1 MTQRTRP
8 HLHLRLVGGT
18 ATLQPREAIQ
28 ANWSLLMVRSQAGD
42 GAAYK
47 QLLEDV
53 SPYLRALAARRLPAQ
68 ADVEDVV
75 QDILLTV
82 HSIRATYDPAL
93 PFGPWLKAIAM
104 RRINDRLRYQYRR
117 NTREREIFDD
127 EDFADEESVNLY
139 AMDHDGL
146 RDAVR
151 RLSPAERQAIRMLK
165 LGELSLKEAST
176 KSGLSV
182 GALKVAAH
190 RGMARLRMILTKRD
204 EL

>member
-1 MTQRTRP
+1 MHSPRP
-8 HLHLRLVGGT
+8 NLRLVADT
-18 ATLQPREAIQ
+18 VSAQRMEMRQID
-28 ANWSLLMVRSQAGD
+28 WSLLMGHAQAGD

-47 QLLEDV
+47 QLLENV
-53 SPYLRALAARRLPAQ
+53 TPYLRALTTRRLPALS
-68 ADVEDVV
+68 DVEDVV

-82 HSIRATYDPAL
+82 HRIRATYDPAL

-104 RRINDRLRYQYRR
+104 RRIADRLRYQYRR

-127 EDFADEESVNLY
+127 EDFAAEENANMH

-146 RDAVR
+146 RDAVWH
-151 RLSPAERQAIRMLK
+151 LSPAERQAIRMLK
-165 LGELSLKEAST
+165 LDEMSLKEASA
-176 KSGLSV
+176 KSGMSV
-182 GALKVAAH
+182 AALKVAAH

>member
-1 MTQRTRP
+1 MKQRPRP
-8 HLHLRLVGGT
+8 YLRLV
-18 ATLQPREAIQ
+18 ADIASSQQLEMRQVD
-28 ANWSLLMVRSQAGD
+28 WSLLMLRAQAGN
-42 GAAYK
+42 GVAYK

-53 SPYLRALAARRLPAQ
+53 TPYLRALAARRLPAQ

-82 HSIRATYDPAL
+82 HSIRTTYDPAR
-93 PFGPWLKAIAM
+93 PFGPWLKAIAT
-104 RRINDRLRYQYRR
+104 RRIIDRLRNQYRR
-117 NTREREIFDD
+117 NAREREIFQD
-127 EDFADEESVNLY
+127 EDFAAEKNANGHST
-139 AMDHDGL
+139 DHGGL

-151 RLSPAERQAIRMLK
+151 QLSPAEQQAIHMLK
-165 LGELSLKEAST
+165 LDELSLKEAST

>member
-1 MTQRTRP
+1 MHSPRP
-8 HLHLRLVGGT
+8 NLRLVADT
-18 ATLQPREAIQ
+18 VSAQRMEMRQID
-28 ANWSLLMVRSQAGD
+28 WSLLMGLAQAGD

-53 SPYLRALAARRLPAQ
+53 TPYLRALTTRRLPALS
-68 ADVEDVV
+68 DVEDVV

-104 RRINDRLRYQYRR
+104 RRIADRLRYQYRR

-127 EDFADEESVNLY
+127 EDFAAEENANMH

-146 RDAVR
+146 RDAVWH
-151 RLSPAERQAIRMLK
+151 LSPAERQAIRMLK
-165 LGELSLKEAST
+165 LDEMSLKEASA
-176 KSGLSV
+176 KSGMSV
-182 GALKVAAH
+182 TALKVAAH

>member
-1 MTQRTRP
+1 MHSPRP
-8 HLHLRLVGGT
+8 NLRLVADT
-18 ATLQPREAIQ
+18 VSAQRMEMRQID
-28 ANWSLLMVRSQAGD
+28 WSLLMGLAQAGD

-53 SPYLRALAARRLPAQ
+53 TPYLRALTTRRLPALS
-68 ADVEDVV
+68 DVEDVV

-104 RRINDRLRYQYRR
+104 RRIADRLRYQYRR

-127 EDFADEESVNLY
+127 EDFAAEENANMH

-146 RDAVR
+146 RDAVWH
-151 RLSPAERQAIRMLK
+151 LSPAERQAIRMLK
-165 LGELSLKEAST
+165 LDEMSLKEASA
-176 KSGLSV
+176 KSGMSV
-182 GALKVAAH
+182 AALKVAAH

>member
-1 MTQRTRP
+1 MEMRQ
-8 HLHLRLVGGT
+8 
-18 ATLQPREAIQ
+18 ID
-28 ANWSLLMVRSQAGD
+28 WSLLMGLAQAGD

-47 QLLEDV
+47 QLLENV
-53 SPYLRALAARRLPAQ
+53 TPYLRALTTRRLPALS
-68 ADVEDVV
+68 DVEDVV

-82 HSIRATYDPAL
+82 HRIRATYDPAL

-104 RRINDRLRYQYRR
+104 RRIADRLRYQYRR

-127 EDFADEESVNLY
+127 EDFAAEENANMH

-146 RDAVR
+146 RDAVWH
-151 RLSPAERQAIRMLK
+151 LSPAERQAIRMLK
-165 LGELSLKEAST
+165 LDEMSLKEASA
-176 KSGLSV
+176 KSGMSV
-182 GALKVAAH
+182 TALKVAAH

>member
-1 MTQRTRP
+1 MTHSPRP
-8 HLHLRLVGGT
+8 NLRLVADT
-18 ATLQPREAIQ
+18 VSAQRMEMRQID
-28 ANWSLLMVRSQAGD
+28 WSLLMGLAQAGD

-47 QLLEDV
+47 QLLENV
-53 SPYLRALAARRLPAQ
+53 TPYLRALTTRRLPALS
-68 ADVEDVV
+68 DVEDVV

-82 HSIRATYDPAL
+82 HRIRATYDPAL

-104 RRINDRLRYQYRR
+104 RRIADRLRYQYRR

-127 EDFADEESVNLY
+127 EDFAAEENANMH

-146 RDAVR
+146 RDAVWH
-151 RLSPAERQAIRMLK
+151 LSPAERQAIRMLK
-165 LGELSLKEAST
+165 LDEMSLKEASA
-176 KSGLSV
+176 KSGMSV
-182 GALKVAAH
+182 TALKVAAH

>member
-1 MTQRTRP
+1 MKQRLRP
-8 HLHLRLVGGT
+8 YLRLVAAT
-18 ATLQPREAIQ
+18 ASSQQMEMRQ
-28 ANWSLLMVRSQAGD
+28 VDWSLLMSRAQAGNSV
-42 GAAYK
+42 AYK
-47 QLLEDV
+47 QMLEDV
-53 SPYLRALAARRLPAQ
+53 TPYLRALAARRLPAQ

-82 HSIRATYDPAL
+82 HSIRATYDPAR
-93 PFGPWLKAIAM
+93 PFGPWLKAIAT
-104 RRINDRLRYQYRR
+104 RRIIDRLRSQYRR
-117 NTREREIFDD
+117 NERERETFQD
-127 EDFADEESVNLY
+127 EDFAVEENANVHST
-139 AMDHDGL
+139 DHDGL

-151 RLSPAERQAIRMLK
+151 QLSPAEHQAIHMLK
-165 LGELSLKEAST
+165 LDEMSLKEAAA

>member
-1 MTQRTRP
+1 MMQWPRP
-8 HLHLRLVGGT
+8 HLRLVADT
-18 ATLQPREAIQ
+18 ASAQGMEMRQID
-28 ANWSLLMVRSQAGD
+28 WSLLMGRAQEGD

-53 SPYLRALAARRLPAQ
+53 TPYLRALAARRVPAQ
-68 ADVEDVV
+68 SDVEDVV

-104 RRINDRLRYQYRR
+104 RRIIDRLRYQYRR
-117 NTREREIFDD
+117 NAREREIFDD
-127 EDFADEESVNLY
+127 EDFSAEENANVHS
-139 AMDHDGL
+139 MDHEGL

-151 RLSPAERQAIRMLK
+151 HLSPSERQAIHMLK
-165 LGELSLKEAST
+165 LDEMSLKEASAN
-176 KSGLSV
+176 SGMSV
-182 GALKVAAH
+182 AALKVATH